1 MESLTNYV
9 AESMK
14 PRSYRDTNKVE
25 ELVVNNIFIPFC
37 NQFGLNRVAVTN
49 RDQFDDIDSVINNC
63 KIQEKSGIRYSDW
76 VLLEVYNDINPFNK
90 KTRLEGWGLI
100 TKADYHVFIYRGAKG
115 LNIDWSNVHIA
126 KYESSKIKEVCR
138 LAVESEEFQD
148 EVARIRES
156 IFNRVFDPNK
166 YQSKKIR
173 LDNGTIAFINCNS
186 SELNDN
192 NDGTIKY
199 AITIKVHKS
208 KLGSK
213 QSLYKYTNDGFKKL

>member
-1 MESLTNYV
+1 MESLSNYI

-14 PRSYRDTNKVE
+14 PMSYRDMNKVE

-37 NQFGLNRVAVTN
+37 NQFGLTRVAVTN
-49 RDQFDDIDSVINNC
+49 RDQFDDIDSIINNY
-63 KIQEKSGIRYSDW
+63 KIQEKSGIKYSDW
-76 VLLEVYNDINPFNK
+76 VLLEVYNDINPLNK
-90 KTRLEGWGLI
+90 KTKLEGWGLI

-138 LAVESEEFQD
+138 LAVGSEEFQD
-148 EVARIRES
+148 EVAQIKES
-156 IFNRVFDPNK
+156 ILNGSFDLSK

-173 LDNGTIAFINCNS
+173 LTNGITAFINCNS
-186 SELNDN
+186 SELNK

-213 QSLYKYTNDGFKKL
+213 QSLYKYTKDGFKKL

>member
-1 MESLTNYV
+1 MESLSNYIT
-9 AESMK
+9 ESLK
-14 PRSYRDTNKVE
+14 PMSYRDMNKVE

-37 NQFGLNRVAVTN
+37 NQFGLTRAAVTN
-49 RDQFDDIDSVINNC
+49 RDQFDDIDSIINNY

-90 KTRLEGWGLI
+90 KTKLEGWGLI

-156 IFNRVFDPNK
+156 IFNGVFDLNK

-173 LDNGTIAFINCNS
+173 LANGITTFINCNS
-186 SELNDN
+186 SELNK

-213 QSLYKYTNDGFKKL
+213 QSLYKYTKDGFKKL